1 MIKIPDR
8 VGKLPTLFVVA
19 VVIPTLL
26 SALYFGLSSDIY
38 LSESRF
44 VVRSPD
50 KNQDSGLG
58 ALLKSGG
65 ASTGSANEGFA
76 THDYMLSRDAMG
88 SLNRDGLVSRAYGND
103 QISVFNRFNPW
114 GSGGQVERL
123 FKYYSGKIEVKHD
136 TTSSITTLSVRAFS
150 PGDAFEINRR
160 LLTQA
165 ETLVNKLNGRAREDL
180 IDYAASELE
189 EAKASARTAA
199 LALSAYRNRE
209 GVVDPEKQATVQLQ
223 MISKLQDEL
232 IATKTQLVQ
241 LRVFTPQNPQ
251 IPVFET
257 RVRELRREIDVQT
270 GLVAGDQKSLAATAA
285 QYQRLQL
292 ESQLADKQLAAAINA
307 LQEARNE
314 ARRKRAYVERIVEP
328 NVPDYAQ
335 EPRRLRGILSTLV
348 VGLVAWAIL
357 SMLAAGVREHN
368 D

>member
-1 MIKIPDR
+1 M
-8 VGKLPTLFVVA
+8 
-19 VVIPTLL
+19 
-26 SALYFGLSSDIY
+26 
-38 LSESRF
+38 
-44 VVRSPD
+44 RSPD
-50 KNQDSGLG
+50 KHQDSGLG

-65 ASTGSANEGFA
+65 ASISSANEGFA

-88 SLNRDGLVSRAYGND
+88 ALNRDGLVSRAYGND
-103 QISVFNRFNPW
+103 HISILNRFNPW

-123 FKYYSGKIEVKHD
+123 FKYYSDKIEVKHD
-136 TTSSITTLSVRAFS
+136 TISSITTLSVRAFS
-150 PGDAFEINRR
+150 PADAFEINRR

-180 IDYAASELE
+180 INYAASELE

-209 GVVDPEKQATVQLQ
+209 GVVDPEKQAVAQLQ

-251 IPVFET
+251 IPVFQT
-257 RVRELRREIDVQT
+257 RVRELGREIDVQI

-328 NVPDYAQ
+328 NVPDYAL

-348 VGLVAWAIL
+348 VGLVVWAIL
-357 SMLAAGVREHN
+357 AMLASGIKEHR